1 MRRPRGPGSLRGVL
15 AGLVA
20 GLAVVLAVL
29 IAVALLGMVTTARD
43 YREGSQRALT
53 RQTAANQLLIDLLS
67 AQSAN
72 RAYILLAR
80 GDDLA
85 SYNAARARYPDAMS
99 GLMAALE
106 GNPELEASA
115 EAVDRTAQLWF
126 DEAVALIRLRR
137 CPEGASAEACQARI
151 DQAQRRINAGLSE
164 NRFNAFRAE
173 HARLVEEIDD
183 VRLGSLADS
192 DRRRRLTFYS
202 IAAAALLT
210 LMAVAVASR
219 QVWRRVGGPVALL
232 SAGVG
237 RVTRGRLSD
246 PVPPSQAA
254 VRELEELIGGFNLMQ
269 DEVRQERDAV
279 AAAARR
285 EAAQKTER
293 ALWETVQT
301 GLLPERLPAVRGLRL
316 AARYRPAERALLV
329 GGDFYD
335 AMSLPDGRLAV
346 MVGDMAG
353 HGAPAAARAAGLRFG
368 WRTLVALNPN
378 PAAVLSA
385 LNDQMADPA
394 ERAEG
399 LFASIIYLL
408 IDPRGSVSF
417 APAGHPP
424 PFLLTAGGCQPVE
437 PLMSG
442 PLLGVFDEADWPV
455 THTSLPPGG
464 TLVLYTDGLIE
475 ARQGAD
481 LFGAERAC
489 AVLTDE
495 RRSALELRV
504 ERVIEAA
511 RRHED
516 QSLRDDVVVVAVER
530 PVAIPWAPPE
540 RPAPEP
546 RAVRRQADAGRPAA
560 APEPARRI

>member
-1 MRRPRGPGSLRGVL
+1 MRRPSGPGSLRGVL

-29 IAVALLGMVTTARD
+29 IAVALLGMITTARD
-43 YREGSQRALT
+43 YREGAQRALT

-80 GDDLA
+80 GDDLRA
-85 SYNAARARYPDAMS
+85 YTSARSRYPGALQQ
-99 GLMAALE
+99 LMLVLDGE
-106 GNPELEASA
+106 PELEASA

-126 DEAVALIRLRR
+126 DEAVELIRLRR
-137 CPEGASAEACQARI
+137 CPENLPASACEARI
-151 DQAQRRINAGLSE
+151 EQAEDRINAGLSE
-164 NRFNAFRAE
+164 ARFNAFRAE

-183 VRLGSLADS
+183 ARLAALADS
-192 DRRRRLTFYS
+192 DRRRRWTFYS
-202 IAAAALLT
+202 IAAAAVLT
-210 LMAVAVASR
+210 LLMVAVASR
-219 QVWRRVGGPVALL
+219 QLWRRVGGPIALL

-246 PVPPSQAA
+246 PVPPSRDA
-254 VRELEELIGGFNLMQ
+254 VGELVDLIEGFNLMQ
-269 DEVRQERDAV
+269 SEVRQERDAV

-293 ALWETVQT
+293 ELWETVQT
-301 GLLPERLPAVRGLRL
+301 GLLPERLPAARGLRL

-335 AMSLPDGRLAV
+335 AMVLPDGRLAV

-353 HGAPAAARAAGLRFG
+353 HGAQAAARAAGLRFG
-368 WRTLVALNPN
+368 WRTLVAVNPN

-385 LNDQMADPA
+385 LNDQMGDPGQ
-394 ERAEG
+394 RAEG
-399 LFASIIYLL
+399 LFASIIYML
-408 IDPRGSVSF
+408 IDPAGSVSF

-424 PFLLTAGGCQPVE
+424 PFLLTAAGCTPVE
-437 PLMSG
+437 PLRSG
-442 PLLGVFDEADWPV
+442 PLLGVFDEAEWPV

-481 LFGAERAC
+481 TFGVERAC
-489 AVLTDE
+489 VVLAAE
-495 RRSALELRV
+495 HRAALELRV

-530 PVAIPWAPPE
+530 PVAISWAAPE
-540 RPAPEP
+540 RPAP
-546 RAVRRQADAGRPAA
+546 VRRPAWRQADAGAPRPPA
-560 APEPARRI
+560 PARRA